1 MTTALATISDAEIA
15 VLRRA
20 VPRAFGR
27 PLAERLAIVAGWI
40 AFAGLIAFCLW
51 RVDFAPQRLWQGLWK
66 LGWLLQLMWPPWH
79 GGWLWEFSHA
89 MLQTLAMAFL
99 GTLLAGLAAV
109 PLGFLGARNVVPQ
122 ALFHFGLRRLF
133 DGIRGVDALIW
144 ALMFVNVVGLG
155 PFAGVV
161 AIAVS
166 DTGPLAKLFAKAVEN
181 IDPRPVDG
189 VRASGANRLQIV
201 RFGILPQV
209 LPVMLSYALY
219 FLESNTRSAT
229 ILGVVGAGG
238 IGLQLA
244 DRIRVNNWDEVAFIL
259 IMILVAV
266 TSIDLI
272 SKAVRHRIIQA
283 GEASPIRMVASWQQN
298 GSHRRP

>member
-1 MTTALATISDAEIA
+1 MTSALAPISDAEVA
-15 VLRRA
+15 TWRRA

-27 PLAERLAIVAGWI
+27 SLAGRLGITIGWA
-40 AFAGLIAFCLW
+40 AFTGMFIFCLW
-51 RVDFAPQRLWQGLWK
+51 RMDFTPQRLWQGFWK
-66 LGWLLQLMWPPWH
+66 LGWLLQLMFPPWH
-79 GGWLWEFSHA
+79 GGWFWEFGYA
-89 MLQTLAMAFL
+89 MVQTLAMAFL

-122 ALFHFGLRRLF
+122 AVFHFGLRRVF

-155 PFAGVV
+155 PFAGVM

-166 DTGPLAKLFAKAVEN
+166 DTGTLAKLFAEAIENVE
-181 IDPRPVDG
+181 RRQVDG
-189 VRASGANRLQIV
+189 VRAAGGDSLQVI

-209 LPVMLSYALY
+209 LPVMLSHTLY
-219 FLESNTRSAT
+219 YFESNTRSAT

-244 DRIRVNNWDEVAFIL
+244 DRIRVNNWDEVGFLLIL
-259 IMILVAV
+259 ILLMVSL
-266 TSIDLI
+266 IDLL
-272 SKAVRHRIIQA
+272 SKIIR
-283 GEASPIRMVASWQQN
+283 GRFI
-298 GSHRRP
+298 